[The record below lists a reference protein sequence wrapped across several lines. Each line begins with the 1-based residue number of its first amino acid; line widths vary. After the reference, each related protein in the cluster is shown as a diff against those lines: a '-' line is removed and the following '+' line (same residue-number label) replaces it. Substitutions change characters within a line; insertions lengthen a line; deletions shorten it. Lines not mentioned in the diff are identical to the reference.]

1 MGNERPVGEPMKKK
15 RKSSSANIGKQP
27 QDRIFLAEDWWGRL
41 VNYCQEKKLAL
52 TEDDIYVKTNV
63 SRRTYGYAKESNS
76 FTTSTFDIIVKYL
89 GCKNRDELVLILGG
103 KPKQDAEDD
112 QPEAFIQ
119 KTAKKSVYYDSK
131 YWLALLKKESPG
143 VIKGILLQALS
154 HRYNA
159 DPNRVISA
167 ISDPICIKEYA
178 EHLVGSSRDE
188 VDNFYGNRLGEIPQ
202 EIKSSVSLYISAN
215 TNLTDK
221 FVDNI
226 LESPYGGMFNWFQL
240 AANYF
245 PESFALNFDWAF
257 LTPRHLELLKNH
269 LREDKFVLLE
279 CLATLIIHFRDHRC
293 QNAERKLLEMCLE
306 NDYAVIRT
314 ALKRNDGS
322 SELTAFL
329 KRLNGVLS
337 KMEIKSLKGL
347 LSGV

>member
-1 MGNERPVGEPMKKK
+1 
-15 RKSSSANIGKQP
+15 
-27 QDRIFLAEDWWGRL
+27 
-41 VNYCQEKKLAL
+41 
-52 TEDDIYVKTNV
+52 
-63 SRRTYGYAKESNS
+63 
-76 FTTSTFDIIVKYL
+76 
-89 GCKNRDELVLILGG
+89 
-103 KPKQDAEDD
+103 
-112 QPEAFIQ
+112 
-119 KTAKKSVYYDSK
+119 
-131 YWLALLKKESPG
+131 
-143 VIKGILLQALS
+143 
-154 HRYNA
+154 
-159 DPNRVISA
+159 
-167 ISDPICIKEYA
+167 
-178 EHLVGSSRDE
+178 
-188 VDNFYGNRLGEIPQ
+188 
-202 EIKSSVSLYISAN
+202 
-215 TNLTDK
+215 
-221 FVDNI
+221 
-226 LESPYGGMFNWFQL
+226 MFNWFQL